1 MHEGIVH
8 KNVNVEI
15 FFWYFDMVLPAHK
28 GEACTHF
35 DEKLLDMFYK
45 AQFNISFVVLF
56 GERKH
61 IKNIGVF

>member
-1 MHEGIVH
+1 
-8 KNVNVEI
+8 
-15 FFWYFDMVLPAHK
+15 MVLPAHK
-28 GEACTHF
+28 GEARTHF